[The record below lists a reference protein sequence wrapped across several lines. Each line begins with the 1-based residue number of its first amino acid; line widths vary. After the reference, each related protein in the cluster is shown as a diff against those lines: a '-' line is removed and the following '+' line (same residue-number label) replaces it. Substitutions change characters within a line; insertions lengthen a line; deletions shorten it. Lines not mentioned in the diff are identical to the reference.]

1 LRSLRMMGTSLRD
14 VSMSKVI
21 AAEERDRRRVAEANA
36 VRISDTNPDLP
47 AQISQLWG
55 PLETRRQV
63 TLSA

>member
-1 LRSLRMMGTSLRD
+1 
-14 VSMSKVI
+14 MSKVT

-36 VRISDTNPDLP
+36 VWISETTADLP
-47 AQISQLWG
+47 AQISQLWE

>member
-1 LRSLRMMGTSLRD
+1 LRSLRMMGTSLSD

-36 VRISDTNPDLP
+36 VRISETNPALP